1 MTKSSEK
8 PTFSSESSDLVQN
21 SEQDKGKQALS
32 SPRSTEKSVA
42 SDSTDSEQS
51 TKQIFER
58 KGTKL
63 ALPPAKKNQGWLPLL
78 ISLGVISFGA
88 VALHMNATNR
98 PEGAPPVAST
108 PPRPSLTVTV
118 QPVISKSF
126 PKTLSVSGSLAAW
139 DELPLAAE
147 ASGLRID
154 NIYVDEGDRV
164 RKGQVL
170 ATLNNQLLK
179 AQMQQSEAR
188 VSKAM
193 SGIRQQQAAI
203 REAEALKIEADRNFK
218 RYDNLVREGAIS
230 QQEAQ
235 SRQTSA
241 ATSQARVD
249 SARQSLAVAQSDL
262 AAAKADLQEFKAR
275 MSQTQIVAP
284 VDGFISKRQAK
295 LGSVTSG
302 SSASSSALFT
312 MVRDGRI
319 ELNAEVSELDLPGI
333 KPGQPVVISSDAD
346 PSKRYTGRVREVAPV
361 VDAQTR
367 IGLVRIKLPPNP
379 ELRPG
384 MFVRGQLRLG
394 SAPAVVVP
402 ETALLF
408 KDGKPFVFVVKGE
421 PRQGGTAQATVRL
434 IQTGA
439 RDAGFVEVRSGLRTG
454 EQIILSG
461 AGYLKDGDTVRIG
474 SLDSASGGRP

>member
-8 PTFSSESSDLVQN
+8 PTVSEPSDWI
-21 SEQDKGKQALS
+21 QDENKQALS
-32 SPRSTEKSVA
+32 SSRSTEKPEVSGPI
-42 SDSTDSEQS
+42 DSEQFARY
-51 TKQIFER
+51 KEER
-58 KGTKL
+58 KKTS
-63 ALPPAKKNQGWLPLL
+63 PPAKKNRGLLPLV
-78 ISLGVISFGA
+78 ISLGVLSLGA
-88 VALHMNATNR
+88 FALYTSTSNK
-98 PEGAPPVAST
+98 PKESPPVSA
-108 PPRPSLTVTV
+108 PRPSLTVTV
-118 QPVISKSF
+118 QPASSRSF

-139 DELPLAAE
+139 DELPIAAE
-147 ASGLRID
+147 ASGLRIE

-170 ATLNNQLLK
+170 ATLNDRLLK
-179 AQMQQSEAR
+179 AQVSQSEAR
-188 VSKAM
+188 VSKAK

-235 SRQTSA
+235 SRGTSA
-241 ATSQARVD
+241 ATTQARVD
-249 SARQSLAVAQSDL
+249 SARQNLAVAQSDL
-262 AAAKADLQEFKAR
+262 MAARADLEEFKAR
-275 MSQTQIVAP
+275 MLQTRILAP
-284 VDGFISKRQAK
+284 DNGFISKRQAK

-302 SSASSSALFT
+302 AATSSSALFT

-333 KPGQPVVISSDAD
+333 RSGQAVSITSDAD
-346 PSKRYTGRVREVAPV
+346 PSRRYTGRVREIAPI

-367 IGLVRIKLPPNP
+367 IGLVRISLPPNP

-384 MFVRGQLRLG
+384 MFVRGALSLG
-394 SAPAVVVP
+394 SAPALVVP

-408 KDGKPFVFVVKGE
+408 KESKPFVFVLKGE
-421 PRQGGTAQATVRL
+421 PRQNSTAQAVARS

-439 RDAGFVEVRSGLRTG
+439 RTGGFVEVRSGLRAG

-474 SLDSASGGRP
+474 SLDGKAPVKGGSQ

>member
-42 SDSTDSEQS
+42 SDPTDSEQS
-51 TKQIFER
+51 TKQLFEN
-58 KGTKL
+58 KGTRL

-78 ISLGVISFGA
+78 ISLGVISLGA
-88 VALHMNATNR
+88 FALHLNAANK
-98 PEGAPPVAST
+98 PEAAPPVAST

-118 QPVISKSF
+118 QPVVSKSF

-179 AQMQQSEAR
+179 AQMQQSKAR

-262 AAAKADLQEFKAR
+262 AAAKADLQEFRAR
-275 MSQTQIVAP
+275 MSQTRIVAP

-295 LGSVTSG
+295 LGSTSG
-302 SSASSSALFT
+302 STALFN

-333 KPGQPVVISSDAD
+333 KAGQPIVITSDAD

-408 KDGKPFVFVVKGE
+408 KDGKPFVFIVKGE
-421 PRQGGTAQATVRL
+421 PSQGGTAQATVRL

-474 SLDSASGGRP
+474 SLDSGTGGRP

>member
-1 MTKSSEK
+1 MTKSSKEPK
-8 PTFSSESSDLVQN
+8 VSESSDWSRDAGQ
-21 SEQDKGKQALS
+21 SEQDEGKQALS
-32 SPRSTEKSVA
+32 SSRSTEKPEVSGPI
-42 SDSTDSEQS
+42 DSERISNYQREGKKPTS
-51 TKQIFER
+51 SK
-58 KGTKL
+58 KGS
-63 ALPPAKKNQGWLPLL
+63 GWFPLV
-78 ISLGVISFGA
+78 ISLGILSLAAF
-88 VALHMNATNR
+88 ALYTSTTSK
-98 PEGAPPVAST
+98 PKESLPVSA
-108 PPRPSLTVTV
+108 PRPSLTVTV
-118 QPVISKSF
+118 QPVSSKSF
-126 PKTLSVSGSLAAW
+126 PKVLSVSGSLAAW
-139 DELPLAAE
+139 DELPIAAE
-147 ASGLRID
+147 ASGLRIE

-170 ATLNNQLLK
+170 ATLNDRLLK
-179 AQMQQSEAR
+179 AQMSQSEAR
-188 VSKAM
+188 VSKAK

-241 ATSQARVD
+241 ATTQARVD
-249 SARQSLAVAQSDL
+249 SARQNLAAAQSDL
-262 AAAKADLQEFKAR
+262 MAAQADLEEFKAR
-275 MSQTQIVAP
+275 MLQTKILAP
-284 VDGFISKRQAK
+284 DAGFISKRQAK

-302 SSASSSALFT
+302 AATSSSALFT

-333 KPGQPVVISSDAD
+333 RRGQAVSITSDAD
-346 PSKRYTGRVREVAPV
+346 PSKRYTGRVREIAPV

-367 IGLVRIKLPPNP
+367 IGLVRISLPPNP

-384 MFVRGQLRLG
+384 MFVRGALSLG
-394 SAPAVVVP
+394 SASTLVVP

-408 KDGKPFVFVVKGE
+408 KEGRPFVFVLKGE
-421 PRQGGTAQATVRL
+421 PRQNSTAQTAARS

-439 RDAGFVEVRSGLRTG
+439 RNGGFVEVRSGLSAG

-474 SLDSASGGRP
+474 SLDGKALVKGESQ